1 MASARGDGSQGS
13 PDVLVIGAGV
23 IGSAIAYELS
33 RRGLSTLNLDVLPS
47 AGYGSTSNS
56 SAIVRFGY
64 STLPG
69 VAMAWEGLHYWRD
82 WPGYLGVEGGPHGSG
97 PHETDPHG
105 TDPHR
110 TERDDL
116 ARMVSCGM
124 ALLHT
129 PTGFA
134 AKVLPLFDTLGIP
147 YEHWDAAELERRLPL
162 VDARVMGPP
171 APVDSEDFWRDPGGP
186 LEGAVW
192 TPDAGY
198 VSDPQLASRNLQQ
211 AAQALGAR
219 FRFHAEVVGID
230 RAHDRVAGVTLADGS
245 VVRAPVVVNAA
256 GPDSARVNKLAGL
269 AGTMSIGTRP
279 MRQEVHHLPSPVG
292 SDGRRLECVLS
303 DDDTGVYV
311 RPEAGTMLAVGSLE
325 PACDELEWLDDPDD
339 YQRTVSPAGW
349 ERQTLRLARRL
360 PELRIP
366 NRPLGIVGI
375 YDVSDDWI
383 PIYDRTDLDG
393 FYVAIGTSGNQFK
406 NAPVA
411 GAAMAELIVRVE
423 GGHDH
428 ETDPVRFRGPYTGL
442 ELDLGSFSRNRP
454 INRDSSF
461 SVNG

>member
-1 MASARGDGSQGS
+1 MASAPPGRSTQSWTESS
-13 PDVLVIGAGV
+13 PDVIVIGAGV

-33 RRGLSTLNLDVLPS
+33 RRGRSTLSLDALPS

-64 STLPG
+64 STLSG
-69 VAMAWEGLHYWRD
+69 VSMAWEGMHYWRD
-82 WPGYLGVEGGPHGSG
+82 WAGHLGIEDGHDV
-97 PHETDPHG
+97 
-105 TDPHR
+105 
-110 TERDDL
+110 
-116 ARMVSCGM
+116 ARLVRCGM
-124 ALLHT
+124 ALLD
-129 PTGFA
+129 TGA
-134 AKVLPLFDTLGIP
+134 GHATKVLPLFDKLAIP

-162 VDARVMGPP
+162 VDARTMGPP
-171 APVDSEDFWRDPGGP
+171 APVDSEEFWREPGGP
-186 LEGAVW
+186 LAGAVW

-198 VSDPQLASRNLQQ
+198 VSDPQLASRNLQL
-211 AAQALGAR
+211 AAQALGAE
-219 FRFHAEVVGID
+219 FRFHCEVVAID
-230 RAHDRVAGVTLADGS
+230 RAGDSAGDRVTGVTLRDGTTVS
-245 VVRAPVVVNAA
+245 APVVVNAA
-256 GPDSARVNKLAGL
+256 GPDSGRVLELAKL

-292 SDGRRLECVLS
+292 PDGRGLDCILS

-311 RPEAGTMLAVGSLE
+311 RPEAGSMLAVGSLE
-325 PACDELEWLDDPDD
+325 PACDELEWLDDPED
-339 YQRTVSPAGW
+339 YRRTVSPEGW

-360 PELRIP
+360 PALRIP

-375 YDVSDDWI
+375 YDVADDWI
-383 PIYDRTDLDG
+383 PVYDRTDLDG

-423 GGHDH
+423 DGHDH
-428 ETDPVRFRGPYTGL
+428 DSDPVRFRGPHTGL

>member
-1 MASARGDGSQGS
+1 MASARGAGSQGA
-13 PDVLVIGAGV
+13 PDVVIIGAGV
-23 IGSAIAYELS
+23 IGSALAYELS
-33 RRGLSTLNLDVLPS
+33 RRGWSTLNLDVLPS

-64 STLPG
+64 STVPG
-69 VAMAWEGLHYWRD
+69 VSMAWEGLHYWRD
-82 WPGYLGVEGGPHGSG
+82 WPAYLGAEGSG
-97 PHETDPHG
+97 GD
-105 TDPHR
+105 
-110 TERDDL
+110 RDDL
-116 ARMVSCGM
+116 ARMVSCGL
-124 ALLHT
+124 ALLDT
-129 PTGFA
+129 PAGFA
-134 AKVLPLFDTLGIP
+134 AKVTPLFDSLGIP
-147 YEHWDAAELERRLPL
+147 YEHWDAAELARRLPL
-162 VDARVMGPP
+162 VDGRVMGPP
-171 APVDSEDFWRDPGGP
+171 APVDSEDFWREPGGP
-186 LEGAVW
+186 LAGAVW

-219 FRFHAEVVGID
+219 FHFHAEVVGIE
-230 RAHDRVAGVTLADGS
+230 RKHDRVSGVTLADGT
-245 VVRAPVVVNAA
+245 VVAAPVVVNAA
-256 GPDSARVNKLAGL
+256 GPDSGRVNKLAGL
-269 AGTMSIGTRP
+269 AGTMAIGTRP

-292 SDGRRLECVLS
+292 PDGRGLECMVS

-311 RPEAGTMLAVGSLE
+311 RPEAGSMLAVGSLE

-360 PELRIP
+360 PDLRIP

-423 GGHDH
+423 DGHDH
-428 ETDPVRFRGPYTGL
+428 ETDPVRFRGPYTGM

-461 SVNG
+461 SVLG